1 MRTLYNDMD
10 IHFSLE
16 GVSFHAL
23 NIVFEHFER
32 TIPSHIHG
40 NGCYEIHYIS
50 TGHGKLKANDAYFEL
65 TPNTLF
71 VTGPHVEHAQ
81 LPLYPDPMQEYC
93 IYFRIVRSHK
103 NPSPVLDTFCR
114 RDFWLGGDDSGIY
127 ALLCRLFEELRERRM
142 GYVLQVQLLLS
153 QLILL
158 LARSYEQPDALA
170 SPPAGR
176 IPSNKNTLII
186 EECFLYEYSTL
197 TLPNLAN
204 RLNLSQRQTQRLL
217 KDYYGQTFQQKKK
230 RAQLSAAVTLLQED
244 TLSIT
249 EIADRLGFSSPE
261 HFANTFKKIFGISPS
276 TYRKQHG
283 RFSFP

>member
-1 MRTLYNDMD
+1 M
-10 IHFSLE
+10 
-16 GVSFHAL
+16 
-23 NIVFEHFER
+23 
-32 TIPSHIHG
+32 
-40 NGCYEIHYIS
+40 
-50 TGHGKLKANDAYFEL
+50 
-65 TPNTLF
+65 
-71 VTGPHVEHAQ
+71 
-81 LPLYPDPMQEYC
+81 
-93 IYFRIVRSHK
+93 RSHK
-103 NPSPVLDTFCR
+103 NPSPVLDAFCR

>member
-1 MRTLYNDMD
+1 MAIQYALDQP
-10 IHFSLE
+10 FFLE
-16 GVSFHAL
+16 DASIYTM
-23 NIVFEHFER
+23 NILLASIESPLPAH
-32 TIPSHIHG
+32 SHG
-40 NGCYEIHYIS
+40 SGCYEIHYIPAGYG
-50 TGHGKLKANDAYFEL
+50 TLQVHGRTYSLS
-65 TPNTLF
+65 PGTLY

-103 NPSPVLDTFCR
+103 NPSPVLDAFCR

-127 ALLCRLFEELRERRM
+127 ALLCRMFEELRESRM

-176 IPSNKNTLII
+176 IPSNKNTLIL